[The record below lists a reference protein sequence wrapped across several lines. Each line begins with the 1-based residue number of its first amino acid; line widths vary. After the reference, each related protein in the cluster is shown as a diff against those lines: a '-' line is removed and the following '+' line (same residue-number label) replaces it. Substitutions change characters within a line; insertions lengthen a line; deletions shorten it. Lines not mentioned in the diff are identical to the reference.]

1 MQLKWNKLLS
11 VCAVQRRL
19 AREMLLQS
27 RDSLAFPLFN
37 LKGYPMKKI
46 LIASAILCFAS
57 AQAMAQTTAPVGG
70 APVPAAAAP
79 AAGAA
84 GAGAA
89 AAGTIAGLSTSALIA
104 IGAAVAVVAGAASSD
119 STTTHTTPTHH

>member
-57 AQAMAQTTAPVGG
+57 AQAMAQSAP
-70 APVPAAAAP
+70 APAAATP
-79 AAGAA
+79 A
-84 GAGAA
+84 AGAA

-119 STTTHTTPTHH
+119 STTAHTTPTHH

>member
-1 MQLKWNKLLS
+1 MQLKYNKLLS
-11 VCAVQRRL
+11 PWTVQRRL

-27 RDSLAFPLFN
+27 RDSLSFPLFN

-57 AQAMAQTTAPVGG
+57 AQAMAQTTPPV
-70 APVPAAAAP
+70 VPAQPP

-84 GAGAA
+84 GATGGGTAAGVGAA
-89 AAGTIAGLSTSALIA
+89 AGLSTSAMIA

-119 STTTHTTPTHH
+119 STTTHHAATAHK

>member
-84 GAGAA
+84 GAAVG
-89 AAGTIAGLSTSALIA
+89 GTVAGLSTSALIA